1 MPDTTS
7 SLFPGVTVSL
17 LAIAALVRGEAWRDP
32 RARMVLVIAVVGAVL
47 AFGANLPGYRWLY
60 DHLPL
65 LQGIRAAS
73 RFGWLTLFALP
84 ILAGFTVSVWIRRL
98 SPSKAAALATAL
110 SIAVS
115 IEALRAPMAF
125 TAYEGIP
132 KIYERIAGMPD
143 IVLAELPFPP
153 RTSIQDNGPSVLYA
167 AWHLKP
173 LLNGYSGFT
182 PASYS
187 KHEAIMRLFPAADS
201 VQSLRA
207 IGVSHVL
214 LHKRR
219 VAADLLKL
227 CAESPEIVL
236 VADQGDEVLYSLTP
250 GGR

>member
-1 MPDTTS
+1 M
-7 SLFPGVTVSL
+7 
-17 LAIAALVRGEAWRDP
+17 
-32 RARMVLVIAVVGAVL
+32 
-47 AFGANLPGYRWLY
+47 
-60 DHLPL
+60 PL

-73 RFGWLTLFALP
+73 RFGWLTLFALA
-84 ILAGFTVSVWIRRL
+84 ILAGFTVSAWIRRL
-98 SPSKAAALATAL
+98 SPAKAAVLVTAL
-110 SIAVS
+110 SVAVT
-115 IEALRAPMAF
+115 IEALRTPMPF

-187 KHEAIMRLFPAADS
+187 THEEIMQRFPAVDS
-201 VQSLRA
+201 VRSLRA

-219 VAADLLKL
+219 VVPDLLKR
-227 CAESPEIVL
+227 CAESPEIAL
-236 VADQGDEVLYSLTP
+236 VADEGDEVLYALTP